1 MATIMIKATE
11 VFDKD
16 QQLWINPDQIIRMS
30 RKVLNGPDGKDAE
43 GTEVLFKDRTFAFV
57 IEHPEEIIRRINWA
71 AAKSDQVQ
79 CGLMSSFLEREEQ
92 MAEEK
97 ANAEGVSNHNPEG

>member
-1 MATIMIKATE
+1 MATIMIKVTE

-16 QQLWINPDQIIRMS
+16 QQIWVNPDQIVRMS
-30 RKVLNGPDGKDAE
+30 RDVNKGPDGKEVE
-43 GTEVLFKDRTFAFV
+43 GTEILFRDRTIAFV
-57 IEHPEEIIRRINWA
+57 CEHPEEIIRRINWA

-92 MAEEK
+92 IAEGK

>member
-1 MATIMIKATE
+1 MATIMIKVTE
-11 VFDKD
+11 MLDKD
-16 QQLWINPDQIIRMS
+16 RQWWVNPDHIMCMTRSKEKDSTGKEVEGTTIIFS
-30 RKVLNGPDGKDAE
+30 DDGK
-43 GTEVLFKDRTFAFV
+43 TFV
-57 IEHPEEIIRRINWA
+57 NEHPEEIIRRINWA

>member
-11 VFDKD
+11 VFDNDRQWWVNPSHIICMTRSKEKD
-16 QQLWINPDQIIRMS
+16 
-30 RKVLNGPDGKDAE
+30 PDGKEVE
-43 GTEVLFKDRTFAFV
+43 GTTIIFGNDGKTFV
-57 IEHPEEIIRRINWA
+57 REHPEEIIRRINWA

-97 ANAEGVSNHNPEG
+97 TNAEGVSDNNPEG

>member
-1 MATIMIKATE
+1 MATIMIKVTE
-11 VFDKD
+11 VFNKG
-16 QQLWINPDQIIRMS
+16 QQIWVNPDQIVRMS
-30 RKVLNGPDGKDAE
+30 RDVIKGPDGKE
-43 GTEVLFKDRTFAFV
+43 VEVTEILFRDLGAFV
-57 IEHPEEIIRRINWA
+57 CEHPEEIIRRINWA